1 MSRGPLQVLVVNFED
16 ANFTGEIQDELVRLD
31 DAGIVKVLDL
41 LFVSKSDTGEVDVLK
56 TSDVHSGR
64 LSQAVLGMD
73 DAEVADVLGEDETD
87 VWYAADAIEPGGAAA
102 VAVLEHTW
110 AVPLREAITRAG
122 GRPAAA
128 EWIDEDQLAS
138 LGITLP

>member
-16 ANFTGEIQDELVRLD
+16 ANFTGEIQAELVRLH

-41 LFVSKSDTGEVDVLK
+41 LFVAKSEAGEVDVLK
-56 TSDVHSGR
+56 TSDVHSGQ

-73 DAEVADVLGEDETD
+73 DPEAVKALGDDQED
-87 VWYAADAIEPGGAAA
+87 VWSAADAIDPGGAAA

-122 GRPAAA
+122 GRQAAA
-128 EWIDEDQLAS
+128 EWIDEDHLAG
-138 LGITLP
+138 LGVTLP